1 MNRTPSTDHIRNLA
15 DTLRGT
21 VTIIPASSAT
31 ALLLLLLILL
41 GGCGREAREHNHAA
55 DGDGAGYATG
65 SYEAQASRGATGDSR
80 HSAPHSGHSQPGGCT
95 LEFSYAI
102 GTIDPRFRIS
112 RNEVRQAVEQALDLW
127 AGAVDRLDVRFHEGA
142 RAGEQARNTIHFDYD
157 ERQEQSDRARRFQD
171 QIASKGEFIDQMHR
185 EYERD
190 QRELKRRTAEHRRL
204 SDRLNG
210 EIGRFNAW
218 TESVNEAGGFR
229 EEELSAYEERLEVVE
244 TLRTQEREM
253 RSEIER
259 FVAAINR
266 SADRINREV
275 AFHDDMIRQFYNEF
289 GGESRFKSAVYR
301 FDRDRG
307 TITVYHFHNRR
318 ELKVILAHEIGH
330 ALGLGHVP
338 DSRSIMYDTIRDQML
353 GREITLSDEDIRAVQ
368 ALCR

>member
-1 MNRTPSTDHIRNLA
+1 MLM
-15 DTLRGT
+15 
-21 VTIIPASSAT
+21 
-31 ALLLLLLILL
+31 LIGLFL
-41 GGCGREAREHNHAA
+41 T
-55 DGDGAGYATG
+55 ATG
-65 SYEAQASRGATGDSR
+65 CS
-80 HSAPHSGHSQPGGCT
+80 SGSGNDARSSSHPDQCV
-95 LEFSYAI
+95 LDFSYTI
-102 GTIDPRFRIS
+102 GDIDPRFHIS
-112 RNEVRQAVEQALDLW
+112 RNEVHRAVEQALDLW

-190 QRELKRRTAEHRRL
+190 QRELERRTAEHRRL